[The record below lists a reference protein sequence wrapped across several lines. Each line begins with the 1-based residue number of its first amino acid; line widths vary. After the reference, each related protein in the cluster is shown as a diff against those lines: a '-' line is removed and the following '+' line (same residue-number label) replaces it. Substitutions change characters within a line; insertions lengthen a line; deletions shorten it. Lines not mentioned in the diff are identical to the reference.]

1 MKRAVTPVKR
11 RHSEARNVGGKLFSG
26 RTLALLFTLAIA
38 LGGADS
44 VRAEAP
50 DVETAALAPGA
61 LRPGSEATLP
71 QPLSDADAERY
82 RRILT
87 LQAHRRWA
95 EADRAIGRLESK
107 ILLGHVLAER
117 YLERD
122 GYRAKFAELSS
133 WLESYADLP
142 MAPKVYRLAIERMP
156 EGAKEPRRPD
166 PTGYSPSS
174 VAPADKSEP
183 PDGSQALSAP
193 ERKRLNELRRAI
205 RHAIEEGTY
214 PAAEKLLASR
224 DAEHLFAPAEYDQ
237 LQAEIVSGYYF
248 LNRDEDALALA
259 DAAPQH
265 VKRVNPAAEWA
276 GGLAA
281 WRLKNYSGA
290 AHHFERLATADQ
302 VDSWTRAAGAYWAAR
317 SHLRA
322 QEPERV
328 GHWLEV
334 SANYPYTFY
343 GVLARKLSGRP
354 FTYNWE
360 LPALTRE
367 DVAAIQRT
375 PQGTRA
381 LALLQIGQDA
391 LAEQELRRISPA
403 QPEMAHAILAVSERA
418 DMPSL
423 AMQLAEKV
431 TDASGRRYDAALYP
445 VPSWQPEGGFTV
457 DRALVLALIRQ
468 ESKFLTGAKSIAGA
482 RGLMQL
488 MPGTARFA
496 ADGTPYLGG
505 DSELLDP
512 AINITLGQNYL
523 AHLMDSE
530 SIRSNLFLL
539 VAAYNGG
546 PSHVAHWQR
555 GIDRDNDPLLF
566 VENIP
571 SRETR
576 QFVVHVLTNYWI
588 YCDQLGQTAPAL
600 DAIAEGKW
608 PAYN

>member
-1 MKRAVTPVKR
+1 MTPVKR

-26 RTLALLFTLAIA
+26 RTLVLLFTLAMA

-50 DVETAALAPGA
+50 DIETAALAPGA

-71 QPLSDADAERY
+71 QLLTDADAERY
-82 RRILT
+82 RRTLK
-87 LQAHRRWA
+87 LQARARWV
-95 EADRAIGRLESK
+95 EADGELAGLASK

-117 YLERD
+117 YLAPD
-122 GYRAKFAELSS
+122 GYHAKFAELAS
-133 WLESYADLP
+133 WLQSYADLP
-142 MAPKVYRLAIERMP
+142 MAPEIYRLAVARMP
-156 EGAKEPRRPD
+156 KGAKEPRQPD
-166 PTGYSPSS
+166 PTGYSPGS
-174 VAPADKSEP
+174 VAGKEMSETA
-183 PDGSQALSAP
+183 DGSQALSAL

-224 DAEHLFAPAEYDQ
+224 DAERLLAPDEYDQ

-248 LNRDEDALALA
+248 LNRDEDALALV

-281 WRLKNYSGA
+281 WRLRNYSGA

-343 GVLARKLSGRP
+343 GVLARRLSGRP

-431 TDASGRRYDAALYP
+431 ADASGRRYDAALYP

-468 ESKFLTGAKSIAGA
+468 ESKFLTGAKSTAGA

-496 ADGTPYLGG
+496 ADGTPYAGG
-505 DSELLDP
+505 HRELLNP

-523 AHLMDSE
+523 AHLMDTD
-530 SIRSNLFLL
+530 SIRANLFLL

-546 PSHVAHWQR
+546 PSNVARWQR
-555 GIDRDNDPLLF
+555 SINHDNDPLLF
-566 VENIP
+566 IENIP

-588 YCDQLGQTAPAL
+588 YCDQLGQTTPAL
-600 DAIAEGKW
+600 DAIVEGKW
-608 PAYN
+608 PTYN